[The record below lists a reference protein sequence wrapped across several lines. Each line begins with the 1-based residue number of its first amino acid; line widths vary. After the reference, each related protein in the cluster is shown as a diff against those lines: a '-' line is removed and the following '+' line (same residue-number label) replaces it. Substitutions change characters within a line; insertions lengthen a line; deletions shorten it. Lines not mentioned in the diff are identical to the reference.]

1 MAKRGA
7 LYGSIYMARHYHMMN
22 KFYLPVILMNLA
34 FSFFGWNSIQSM
46 ISLSD
51 RMPDRNVYTEGLNVI
66 DLYPFSEKIH
76 DEDVYKSFFIGCA
89 KKSLTHDNLSFRKS
103 FVNLQKSCFTRSGFN
118 SYMSELNGVSGIFPS
133 IKKGEV
139 WNVKDVYDVTK
150 IKEGL
155 YKDAV
160 FYQTWS
166 AKIRVQRV
174 NMKSSVNYID
184 DVLETTFSIKAMV
197 VRQNN
202 VDFKDGIAISRLV
215 IE

>member
-1 MAKRGA
+1 MAMRGA

-22 KFYLPVILMNLA
+22 KFYLPVIAMNFA
-34 FSFFGWNSIQSM
+34 FAIFGWNSIQNM
-46 ISLSD
+46 ILLTD
-51 RMPDRNVYTEGLNVI
+51 RMPDRNVYTEGLKVI
-66 DLYPFSEKIH
+66 DLYPFSERIH
-76 DEDVYKSFFIGCA
+76 DDDVYKSFFVGCA

-103 FVNLQKSCFTRSGFN
+103 FVNLQKTCFTRVGFN
-118 SYMSELNGVSGIFPS
+118 SFMEELNGVSGIFPS
-133 IKKGEV
+133 IKKGEL
-139 WNVKDVYDVTK
+139 WNVKAVSEVSK

-174 NMKSSVNYID
+174 NMKASVNYID

-202 VDFKDGIAISRLV
+202 VDFNDGIAISRLV